1 MLSTIYIHSDWLHIR
16 VADIGANN
24 IKCIVPYEEDDGIH
38 YQITYVEPKQS
49 SAAAM
54 FL

>member
-1 MLSTIYIHSDWLHIR
+1 MLKNITIHSDWLHIR
-16 VADIGANN
+16 VADIGAAN
-24 IKCIVPYEEDDGIH
+24 IKCIIPIDVNGEIQ
-38 YQITYVEPKQS
+38 YQITYIEPQQS